1 MLGAGVFWVW
11 GPVLE
16 RAGSL
21 FVVAVVLAGFLSLL
35 NALSV
40 AQLALLVPE
49 SGGVYAYARRYLSPG
64 AGFFAGWLFLVG
76 KLSSAAAIAVI
87 AATYA
92 FPDHALWVAP
102 ALVAVFALINIT
114 GVRST
119 AAVALVLTALVVA
132 ILLAVIVSATST
144 TSVPPVNSPTDAYS
158 LWQAAGLMFFAFA
171 GYARMATL
179 GAEVKNPST
188 VLPRVIVGTLVLVIA
203 LYVAVGISVVGALGT
218 SDVVASAAPLADA
231 VDESWRGFVVIAAVL
246 ACLGSLG
253 ALLAGLS
260 RTAMAMSESSDL
272 PRGLA
277 VVSTRT
283 GSPVRAEVV
292 MAALAIVA
300 SAVLDPLWLVGVS
313 SATVLSYYAI
323 GHLSVLRV
331 PRHDRRLPVAV
342 PWLGLAGCV
351 SLVFALPALSLVA
364 GAAALILG
372 AGVWWGVRWRRYRA
386 G

>member
-11 GPVLE
+11 GPVVE

-21 FVVAVVLAGFLSLL
+21 LIAAIVIAGILALL

-49 SGGVYAYARRYLSPG
+49 SGGVYAYANRYLSHG
-64 AGFFAGWLFLVG
+64 AGFLAGWLFLVG
-76 KLSSAAAIAVI
+76 KISSVAAISVI

-92 FPDHALWVAP
+92 VPSQAHWVAP
-102 ALVAVFALINIT
+102 ALIAVFAAINMT

-119 AAVALVLTALVVA
+119 AGVALGVTVLVVA
-132 ILLAVIVSATST
+132 VLLAIVVSSAPVANTL
-144 TSVPPVNSPTDAYS
+144 SVSVTPDAYE

-179 GAEVKNPST
+179 GAEVKNPTT
-188 VLPRVIVGTLVLVIA
+188 VLPRVIVGTLVAVIA
-203 LYVAVGISVVGALGT
+203 LYVMVGLGVVGALGI
-218 SDVVASAAPLADA
+218 DGVVSSAAPVADA
-231 VDESWRGFVVIAAVL
+231 APESWRLLVVITAVV

-260 RTAMAMSESSDL
+260 RTAMAMASNNDAPRALATVSD
-272 PRGLA
+272 R
-277 VVSTRT
+277 TRT
-283 GSPVRAEVV
+283 PIRAELV
-292 MAALAIVA
+292 MAVAAIVA
-300 SAVLDPLWLVGVS
+300 SAVVDPLWLVGLS

-323 GHLSVLRV
+323 GHLCMVRV
-331 PRHDRRLPVAV
+331 PKNERRLPVV
-342 PWLGLAGCV
+342 LSWVGLMGCV
-351 SLVFALPALSLVA
+351 SLVFALPVASLLMGA
-364 GAAALILG
+364 GALIVGGAAL
-372 AGVWWGVRWRRYRA
+372 WGLRIARNRA